1 MMVEERLAQACLGC
15 GERGRRGGRGVV
27 RRGGAGAPFYRV
39 GGGAGRTNREGNG
52 GPAVGRHYWPSG
64 LVGRGNGG
72 GEWGAISE
80 REGDAGAA
88 RALEA
93 AVAAF
98 GRLRPFEEGSRSGP
112 TR

>member
-1 MMVEERLAQACLGC
+1 
-15 GERGRRGGRGVV
+15 VV

-52 GPAVGRHYWPSG
+52 GA
-64 LVGRGNGG
+64 GG
-72 GEWGAISE
+72 GAPLLAIWFGGEGKQRGEWGVNRGECGAISE

-88 RALEA
+88 RTLEA
-93 AVAAF
+93 AVATF
-98 GRLRPFEEGSRSGP
+98 SRLRPFEEGSRSGP